1 MSSAERIILLQKND
15 QATRKELFEEY
26 YGKLA
31 AIANRYCKS
40 SQQAED
46 LLTTGLN
53 NCFHKL
59 ETVTEPHN
67 INLDSFLEKAFI
79 LECINYIRNIRSE
92 YFVSSTVYATN
103 TVAPA
108 FDLFENNN
116 DTIDFNSLDNDIL
129 LKALQ
134 QLVPAQRLIFNLH
147 VIDGY
152 SLEESAAMLEASAP
166 TVKSNLEKAR
176 FNMQK
181 NIEKSLKNT
190 KS

>member
-1 MSSAERIILLQKND
+1 MSSADRILLIKQND
-15 QATRKELFEEY
+15 KAARKELFDEY

-31 AIANRYCKS
+31 AIATRYCKNQ
-40 SQQAED
+40 QQADEV
-46 LLTTGLN
+46 TTVALN

-59 ETVTEPHN
+59 ETIADPQSVD
-67 INLDSFLEKAFI
+67 LGKFLVKNFI
-79 LECINYIRNIRSE
+79 QECISYVRDIRSE
-92 YFVSSTVYATN
+92 YFVSSTVYATDKTAQN
-103 TVAPA
+103 Y
-108 FDLFENNN
+108 DLFENNN

-147 VIDGY
+147 VIDGF
-152 SLEESAAMLEASAP
+152 SLDESAAMLEASAP

>member
-1 MSSAERIILLQKND
+1 MSAAERILLIKQND
-15 QATRKELFEEY
+15 KAAKKELFDQY

-31 AIANRYCKS
+31 AIANRYCKNQ
-40 SQQAED
+40 QQAEEVI
-46 LLTTGLN
+46 TVAFN

-59 ETVTEPHN
+59 ETLQEPQN
-67 INLDSFLEKAFI
+67 VDLDKFLVKAFI
-79 LECINYIRNIRSE
+79 QECISFVRNVRSE
-92 YFVSSTVYATN
+92 YFVSSTVYATDKAAQN
-103 TVAPA
+103 Y
-108 FDLFENNN
+108 DLFENNN
-116 DTIDFNSLDNDIL
+116 ETIDFNSLDNDIL

-147 VIDGY
+147 VIDGF
-152 SLEESAAMLEASAP
+152 SLDESAALLEASAP

>member
-1 MSSAERIILLQKND
+1 MSSVERILLIQKND
-15 QATRKELFEEY
+15 KAARKELFDEY

-31 AIANRYCKS
+31 AIATRYSKNQ
-40 SQQAED
+40 QQADEV
-46 LLTTGLN
+46 LTVAMN

-59 ETVTEPHN
+59 ETVANPHTV
-67 INLDSFLEKAFI
+67 NLDNFLVKTFI
-79 LECINYIRNIRSE
+79 QECISFIKNIRSE
-92 YFVSSTVYATN
+92 YFVSSTVNANEKTTQNY
-103 TVAPA
+103 
-108 FDLFENNN
+108 DLFDNNN
-116 DTIDFNSLDNDIL
+116 DAIDFNNLDNDIL

-147 VIDGY
+147 VIDGF
-152 SLEESAAMLEASAP
+152 SLEESAAFLEASAP

-176 FNMQK
+176 FTMQK

>member
-1 MSSAERIILLQKND
+1 MTSADRILLLQKND
-15 QATRKELFEEY
+15 QTARKQLFDEY
-26 YGKLA
+26 YGRLA
-31 AIANRYCKS
+31 AIANRYCKNP
-40 SQQAED
+40 QQAEEV
-46 LLTTGLN
+46 LTIGLN

-59 ETVTEPHN
+59 ETATDPQN
-67 INLDSFLEKAFI
+67 IDLDSFLEKAFI
-79 LECINYIRNIRSE
+79 IECISFIRNIRSE
-92 YFVSSTVYATN
+92 YFVSSTVYATDK
-103 TVAPA
+103 VAQNY
-108 FDLFENNN
+108 DLFENNN
-116 DTIDFNSLDNDIL
+116 DAIDFNGLDNDIL

-152 SLEESAAMLEASAP
+152 SLEESAALLEASAP

-181 NIEKSLKNT
+181 NIEKSLKNA

>member
-1 MSSAERIILLQKND
+1 MSSAERILLIKQND
-15 QATRKELFEEY
+15 KAAKKELFDEY

-31 AIANRYCKS
+31 AIANRYCKNQ
-40 SQQAED
+40 QQADEV
-46 LLTTGLN
+46 LTVALN

-59 ETVTEPHN
+59 ETLSDPQNVD
-67 INLDSFLEKAFI
+67 LDKFLVKAFI
-79 LECINYIRNIRSE
+79 QECISFIRNIRSE
-92 YFVSSTVYATN
+92 YFVSSTVYATDKTAQN
-103 TVAPA
+103 Y
-108 FDLFENNN
+108 DLFENNN

-147 VIDGY
+147 VIDGF
-152 SLEESAAMLEASAP
+152 SLDESAALLEASAP

-176 FNMQK
+176 FSMQK